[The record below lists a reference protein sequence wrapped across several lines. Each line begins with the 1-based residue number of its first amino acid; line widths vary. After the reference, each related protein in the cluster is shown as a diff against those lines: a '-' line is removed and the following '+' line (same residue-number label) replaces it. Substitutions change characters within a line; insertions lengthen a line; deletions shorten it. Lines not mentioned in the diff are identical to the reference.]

1 MVLPLM
7 GIFAAISAATELFDV
22 GKKVYQDVTGEALVE
37 DSIDGLQAAVH
48 AMPPEQAQQWT
59 ERMEGAV
66 KMYQAQNER
75 LKNEQGEIT
84 DELVEKVDPE
94 TASKIAYLRMATR
107 PEVVR
112 MMAQYIMLPLYV
124 MVADG
129 YLAWCNIWL
138 TFFGWNRQLQL
149 LASTFFD
156 ANSTY
161 YMMYEAGV
169 VPATSIV
176 LTYMT
181 LRQMQKGVKANPIT
195 GVANAWKAMKTALGK

>member
-1 MVLPLM
+1 MLPLLPF
-7 GIFAAISAATELFDV
+7 IFSALSELPALIDTGKAVYETVTGKPSAAVSHDDLQE
-22 GKKVYQDVTGEALVE
+22 EIRALP
-37 DSIDGLQAAVH
+37 S
-48 AMPPEQAQQWT
+48 EQAQAWADQMKT
-59 ERMEGAV
+59 KVDAYKAE
-66 KMYQAQNER
+66 NER
-75 LKNEQGEIT
+75 LENEQGEIT
-84 DELVEKVDPE
+84 DELVHKIDPK
-94 TASKIAYLRMATR
+94 TANKIAYLRMATR

-161 YMMYEAGV
+161 QTMYQAGV
-169 VPATSIV
+169 IPATSVV

-181 LRQMQKGVKANPIT
+181 LRQMEKGVKASPVT
-195 GVANAWKAMKTALGK
+195 GAIQAVRALWGK